1 MANTALRGAARRVLL
16 ASSALIALPGAAQ
29 AQAATSD
36 LSMSLKGIL
45 PIAEM
50 QGGSATATPPQAD
63 PSVVISNPGTP
74 STILDQGVNGVG
86 QMIIDQKNGF
96 VGLCTGTLINPRT
109 VVFAAHCVNESPTG
123 TAMNPWNYGK
133 GAGQL
138 PIGFGFEAD
147 TIAGQ
152 RAWFRSNYSTSTA
165 NHFYN
170 VNQVVYNAQSLN
182 LGLANNFLQAD
193 VALATFDTPAADVPT
208 WTMLFSPLPAPASI
222 SDTTGTGYHVTVT
235 GYGTNGTGLTGAS
248 GAIDYRRRVAENY
261 VGLLGSIDDFYFGLF
276 GGSAG
281 LPANLYQTD
290 FDDPTR
296 R

>member
-193 VALATFDTPAADVPT
+193 VILRDAAAVIDRAAGAGQAGAVGAVAGHRDVI
-208 WTMLFSPLPAPASI
+208 A
-222 SDTTGTGYHVTVT
+222 
-235 GYGTNGTGLTGAS
+235 GA
-248 GAIDYRRRVAENY
+248 GRVA
-261 VGLLGSIDDFYFGLF
+261 D
-276 GGSAG
+276 
-281 LPANLYQTD
+281 
-290 FDDPTR
+290 R
-296 R
+296 RGRGQRREEHRPGRHVR